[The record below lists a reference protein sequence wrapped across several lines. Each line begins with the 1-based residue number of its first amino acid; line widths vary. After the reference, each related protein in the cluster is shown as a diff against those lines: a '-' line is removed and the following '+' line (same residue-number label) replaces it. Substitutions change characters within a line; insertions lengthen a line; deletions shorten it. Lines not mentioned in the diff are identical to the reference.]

1 MKKIVVL
8 FFAFVF
14 CFTAVQADENYYT
27 LSIDTPKETD
37 KLMYT
42 LFRENDGKVYAS
54 TPYEIYEV
62 FSSSEGVEV
71 YACFVE
77 NQDNPL
83 EDCEMLAIYLASCD
97 YFSGFI
103 YQDVQY
109 SEGLICALY
118 QDFYGYLDVKGNI
131 VIPFQ
136 WAAATPF
143 QDGIAKVAYRTSL
156 GYADVWIDRE
166 GKIISLDPEYGYTN
180 E

>member
-42 LFRENDGKVYAS
+42 LFRETDGKVYAS

-71 YACFVE
+71 YA
-77 NQDNPL
+77 
-83 EDCEMLAIYLASCD
+83 
-97 YFSGFI
+97 
-103 YQDVQY
+103 
-109 SEGLICALY
+109 
-118 QDFYGYLDVKGNI
+118 
-131 VIPFQ
+131 
-136 WAAATPF
+136 
-143 QDGIAKVAYRTSL
+143 
-156 GYADVWIDRE
+156 
-166 GKIISLDPEYGYTN
+166 
-180 E
+180 

>member
-8 FFAFVF
+8 FFALVF

-27 LSIDTPKETD
+27 LSIDAQKETD

-42 LFRENDGKVYAS
+42 LFRETDGKVYAS

-62 FSSSEGVEV
+62 FGSSEGVEV

-83 EDCEMLAIYLASCD
+83 KDCEMLAIYLASCD

-103 YQDVQY
+103 YQDAVGG
-109 SEGLICALY
+109 S
-118 QDFYGYLDVKGNI
+118 
-131 VIPFQ
+131 
-136 WAAATPF
+136 
-143 QDGIAKVAYRTSL
+143 S
-156 GYADVWIDRE
+156 DR
-166 GKIISLDPEYGYTN
+166 
-180 E
+180 